1 VKGRRDNGEGS
12 IYPQREGL
20 FAAYVWVTTPA
31 GQRRRKYV
39 YGKTREI
46 VREKWLRLHEQAR
59 KAPIATA
66 TPTLAEYLGYW
77 LHVVVEPNLRPL
89 PAATYETLVRL
100 YITPTLGQKG
110 IDRLS
115 VRDIRL
121 WINTLR
127 ETCQCCAQGKDA
139 KRQESKRRC
148 CAIGKCC
155 NSVASDRTIR
165 DARGVLRSALSN
177 AMTEE
182 LISRN
187 VAAMI
192 PVRVRRTHRPKPW
205 SVEEARQ
212 FLEEAKAC
220 GDPLYAAYVL
230 ILVLGLRKGEVLG
243 LTWENVNLGAAEVDI
258 GWQLQRVRR
267 QLLHRE
273 TKTDASEATLP
284 LPDLCVA
291 VLRDRRKVQDVER
304 RAAAPTE
311 EWDETGLVFT
321 GRYGSP
327 VDPRHFNRRF
337 DAMCDRAG
345 VRRIRVHDT
354 RHTCASLLAALDVH
368 PRVAMAVLRHSN
380 IAVTMDIYT
389 DVPPAVTRD
398 ALKRLGAQLGGA

>member
-1 VKGRRDNGEGS
+1 VFAGADAARTVVVGVAAVD
-12 IYPQREGL
+12 GL
-20 FAAYVWVTTPA
+20 P
-31 GQRRRKYV
+31 
-39 YGKTREI
+39 E
-46 VREKWLRLHEQAR
+46 
-59 KAPIATA
+59 
-66 TPTLAEYLGYW
+66 LAEYLGYW
-77 LHVVVEPNLRPL
+77 LQVVVEPNLRPL

-100 YITPTLGQKG
+100 YITPMLGRMR
-110 IDRLS
+110 IDRLT

-127 ETCQCCAQGKDA
+127 QTCQCCAQGKDA
-139 KRQESKRRC
+139 KRPEGKRRC

-155 NSVASDRTIR
+155 NSIASDRTIR

-187 VAAMI
+187 VAAI
-192 PVRVRRTHRPKPW
+192 IAVRASRTHRPKPW
-205 SVEEARQ
+205 SVDEARQ

-243 LTWENVNLGAAEVDI
+243 LTWANVNLDAGEVDI
-258 GWQLQRVRR
+258 SWQLQRVRR

-291 VLRDRRKVQDVER
+291 VLRERLKEQDADR
-304 RAAAPTE
+304 RAATPTE
-311 EWDETGLVFT
+311 EWNETGLVFT
-321 GRYGSP
+321 SRYGSP
-327 VDPRHFNRRF
+327 IDPRHFNRRF
-337 DAMCDRAG
+337 DAMCEHAG

-368 PRVAMAVLRHSN
+368 PRVAMAILRHSN

-389 DVPPAVTRD
+389 DVPADVTRD
-398 ALKRLGAQLGGA
+398 ALRRLGTQLGGA

>member
-1 VKGRRDNGEGS
+1 
-12 IYPQREGL
+12 
-20 FAAYVWVTTPA
+20 VWVTTPA

-59 KAPIATA
+59 KGPVATT
-66 TPTLAEYLGYW
+66 TPTLADYLSYW
-77 LHVVVEPNLRPL
+77 LSVVVEPNLKPL

-100 YITPTLGQKG
+100 YITPSLGRTR
-110 IDRLS
+110 IDRLT
-115 VRDIRL
+115 VRDIRA

-127 ETCQCCAQGKDA
+127 QTCQCCAQGKDA
-139 KRQESKRRC
+139 KRPSGKRRC

-155 NSVASDRTIR
+155 NAIASDRTIR

-187 VAAMI
+187 VAALI
-192 PVRVRRTHRPKPW
+192 PVRARRTHRLKPW

-212 FLEEAKAC
+212 FLEAAKSH
-220 GDPLYAAYVL
+220 GDSLYAAYVL

-243 LTWENVNLGAAEVDI
+243 LTWENVNLDVAEVDI

-284 LPDLCVA
+284 LPDICVA
-291 VLRDRRKVQDVER
+291 VLRQRYEDQDAER
-304 RAAAPTE
+304 RLATPSE
-311 EWDETGLVFT
+311 EWDEIGLVFT
-321 GRYGSP
+321 GQHGSP
-327 VDPRHFNRRF
+327 IDPRHFNRRF
-337 DAMCDRAG
+337 HAMCDRAG

-354 RHTCASLLAALDVH
+354 RHTCASLMAALDVH

-389 DVPPAVTRD
+389 DVPAEATRE
-398 ALKRLGAQLGGA
+398 ALKRLGTQLGGA